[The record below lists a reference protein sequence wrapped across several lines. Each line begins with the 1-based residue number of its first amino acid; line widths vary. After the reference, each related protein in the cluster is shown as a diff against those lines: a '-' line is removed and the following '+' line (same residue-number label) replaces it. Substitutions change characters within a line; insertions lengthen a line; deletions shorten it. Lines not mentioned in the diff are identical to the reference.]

1 MLNTFKAR
9 LFLMLTLLLASPLMA
24 TETPDSA
31 NQGKYINVTIEFHG
45 LEEATSALKKAVLE
59 LAEKLSQIDP
69 DPEEMTP
76 EQLQALALVIEQAN
90 HLIQTTDESI
100 RQAGLAIE
108 GLRGPVKGLV
118 SDALIAVQQST
129 IEPTIESVDDSVT
142 SWLIIVFTGLFLI
155 VTAAGYFI
163 YLSTR
168 QIRSMA
174 RTLKSITEDYEIVPK
189 RVNRESIEP
198 GEEGSVN
205 H

>member
-24 TETPDSA
+24 TETLDAA
-31 NQGKYINVTIEFHG
+31 NQGKYINVTFEIYG
-45 LEEATSALKKAVLE
+45 LEESARVLKKASLE
-59 LAEKLSQIDP
+59 LAERLSQIDP
-69 DPEEMTP
+69 DPKEMTP
-76 EQLQALALVIEQAN
+76 QQLQALALVIEQAN
-90 HLIQTTDESI
+90 HLIQTADESI
-100 RQAGLAIE
+100 KQAGLAIE
-108 GLRGPVKGLV
+108 GLRGPAKGLV

-142 SWLIIVFTGLFLI
+142 SWLIIIFIGLFLI
-155 VTAAGYFI
+155 VTAVGYFI

-189 RVNRESIEP
+189 RVSRESIEP

>member
-31 NQGKYINVTIEFHG
+31 NQGKYINVTFEIYG
-45 LEEATSALKKAVLE
+45 LEESARVLKKASLE
-59 LAEKLSQIDP
+59 LAERLGQIDP

-76 EQLQALALVIEQAN
+76 QQLQALALVIEQAN
-90 HLIQTTDESI
+90 HLIQTADESI
-100 RQAGLAIE
+100 KQAGLAIE
-108 GLRGPVKGLV
+108 GLRGPAKGLV

-142 SWLIIVFTGLFLI
+142 SWLIIIFIGLFLI
-155 VTAAGYFI
+155 VTAVGYFI

-189 RVNRESIEP
+189 RVSRESIEP